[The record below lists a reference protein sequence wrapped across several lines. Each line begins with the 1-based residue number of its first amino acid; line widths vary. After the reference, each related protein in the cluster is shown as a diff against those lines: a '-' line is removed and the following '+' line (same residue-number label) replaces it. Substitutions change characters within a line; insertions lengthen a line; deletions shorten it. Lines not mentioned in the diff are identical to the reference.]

1 MIDPTTENKTHA
13 RIIITP
19 SKTEKNVKT
28 HDKIT
33 LMCKTSLQATRPDS
47 LWRSRPFRSFYSAQV
62 VSYFGDSMLTL
73 ALPFLVLQLT
83 GSGILMGVVG
93 MAETL
98 PLFLFAIPAGLLA
111 DWGDR
116 HHTR

>member
-1 MIDPTTENKTHA
+1 
-13 RIIITP
+13 
-19 SKTEKNVKT
+19 
-28 HDKIT
+28 
-33 LMCKTSLQATRPDS
+33 
-47 LWRSRPFRSFYSAQV
+47 
-62 VSYFGDSMLTL
+62 MLTL